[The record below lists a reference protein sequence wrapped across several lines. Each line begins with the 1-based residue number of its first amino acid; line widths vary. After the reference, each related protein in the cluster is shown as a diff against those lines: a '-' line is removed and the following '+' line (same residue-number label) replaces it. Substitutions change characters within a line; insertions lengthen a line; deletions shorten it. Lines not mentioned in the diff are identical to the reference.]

1 MIVTVTAT
9 PAPPSSSQALSAL
22 EVWLACSFALQGT
35 YWGSDPTMVVND
47 YANSDKKP
55 EEQSDASWVAHLDFS
70 LAPGAMGAQAT
81 CTAGGTVGSPIV
93 IISRAFDTVDGRPWT
108 PSGALATRSTS
119 ASVRWMSL
127 ADVGRM

>member
-1 MIVTVTAT
+1 VIVTVTAT

-47 YANSDKKP
+47 YAN

-93 IISRAFDTVDGRPWT
+93 IIWRAFDTVDGRPWT

-127 ADVGRM
+127 ADVVRM